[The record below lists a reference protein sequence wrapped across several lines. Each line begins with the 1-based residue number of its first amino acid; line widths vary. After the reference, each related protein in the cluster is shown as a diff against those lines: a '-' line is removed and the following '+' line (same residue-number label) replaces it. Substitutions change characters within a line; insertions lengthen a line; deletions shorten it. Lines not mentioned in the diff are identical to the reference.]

1 MAGILRRVREIKP
14 LSESLFKLALKIL
27 NVYVL
32 TKLERSNGVFMELD
46 FVSVQ
51 MKNARNQPFGLNCT
65 GNFLATL
72 LNTFKKIKLCTS

>member
-1 MAGILRRVREIKP
+1 MAGILKRVREIKP

-27 NVYVL
+27 NVL

-65 GNFLATL
+65 GNFLAAL

>member
-1 MAGILRRVREIKP
+1 MAGIWSELRQ
-14 LSESLFKLALKIL
+14 KLALKTL
-27 NVYVL
+27 NVL
-32 TKLERSNGVFMELD
+32 TKLVPSNGVFMELD

-65 GNFLATL
+65 GNSLATL